1 MRKTMNTICLVIW
14 SIDLIFGV
22 ICMVVDTEISP
33 VSYICAVLICIM
45 HYAEELL
52 NEKNNYI

>member
-1 MRKTMNTICLVIW
+1 MRKTKNIICLVIW
-14 SIDLIFGV
+14 SIALILGV
-22 ICMVVDTEISP
+22 ICMVIDTEISP

-52 NEKNNYI
+52 DEK